1 MEKELE
7 FECSITLK
15 AKIKVSCEYI
25 NGQPILD
32 DVEDIIADAVDYDLK
47 NTEEDYDVRFVE
59 VTGYEEVEPDYE
71 NDERV
76 DWFRMAKFRTEDVQ
90 LIEDF
95 LDLLNRREEEHCHL
109 FDERNNLTREQ
120 NDLLHE
126 LENNPCTKINITEEL
141 ARVRKEYRQTKN
153 DMEFYFPIKQFSKK

>member
-71 NDERV
+71 DDERV
-76 DWFRMAKFRTEDVQ
+76 D
-90 LIEDF
+90 
-95 LDLLNRREEEHCHL
+95 
-109 FDERNNLTREQ
+109 
-120 NDLLHE
+120 
-126 LENNPCTKINITEEL
+126 
-141 ARVRKEYRQTKN
+141 
-153 DMEFYFPIKQFSKK
+153 